1 MVQLD
6 SLDASDGLFDAF
18 FRLVEIIQTCL
29 RFSTG
34 CDCYTLLGL
43 FFFSV
48 AVFVLGHV
56 GCDHMIS
63 TTKDIINES
72 LDTRSELFRL
82 ESISQLLSP
91 ETAMELLAKGLP
103 FVCCSMII

>member
-1 MVQLD
+1 M
-6 SLDASDGLFDAF
+6 SLDVSDGLFDAF
-18 FRLVEIIQTCL
+18 FNFEIIRLAFPQDAG
-29 RFSTG
+29 S
-34 CDCYTLLGL
+34 TLLGL
-43 FFFSV
+43 LLCCCV
-48 AVFVLGHV
+48 RLGHV

-91 ETAMELLAKGLP
+91 ETAMELLAKAQA
-103 FVCCSMII
+103 FVCCSNIKQWTTK